1 MTDWECL
8 TELVSR
14 LGLLVDARDW
24 PRVQE
29 LFTDQVDVDY
39 SSLNG
44 GVGQVVGAAD
54 LIAGWR
60 ENLGRLRATHHLIA
74 NHVVAITG
82 DRATVAANVTATHVS
97 ADATGSPL
105 WTVGGRYDVVAR
117 RTGGE
122 WRIAGLT
129 LTVRWV
135 WGNQAIMSPR

>member
-1 MTDWECL
+1 VTDWESL
-8 TELVSR
+8 TELVSQ

-24 PRVQE
+24 PRLQE

-44 GVGQVVGAAD
+44 GVPELLSAAD

-60 ENLGRLRATHHLIA
+60 DNLSRLRATHHVIA
-74 NHVVAITG
+74 NHAVAITG

-97 ADATGSPL
+97 PSQTGSPL

-129 LTVRWV
+129 LTVRWAS
-135 WGNQAIMSPR
+135 GNQAIMAPR